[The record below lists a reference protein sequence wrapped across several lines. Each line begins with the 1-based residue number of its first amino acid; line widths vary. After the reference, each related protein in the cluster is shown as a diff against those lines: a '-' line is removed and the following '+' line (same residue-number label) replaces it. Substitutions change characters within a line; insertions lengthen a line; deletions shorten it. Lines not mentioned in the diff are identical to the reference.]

1 MTVNNMVRWNVVSR
15 RAGKIIWSLIRFL
28 LLFGLG
34 YTLLS
39 PFMIMVAG
47 AFRGEQDIWNP
58 SVVWITRHYTTEHLK
73 SVMETMD
80 YWNTFMRTMVIAVLS
95 ALAQSFSCAL
105 AGYGFARYNFKGK
118 GLLFGIVILTI
129 IVPPQVTMLPTYS
142 LYRSINLLDSPFA
155 FWITSIL
162 GMGIRSGLFIFIY
175 RQSFRS
181 LPSDLEEAA
190 SIDGCGRIGIYFKI
204 MLPNAFTTVIT
215 VFLFSFIWHCT
226 DNFTTSIIMPTK
238 RVLTTALKMLSTQSS
253 SLISGGETST
263 VSPLILQ
270 ARMYCGSLLVVTPI
284 IIVFVICQRYFRA
297 GIERTGLVG

>member
-1 MTVNNMVRWNVVSR
+1 MNNTVRWNVISR
-15 RAGKIIWSLIRFL
+15 HAGTIIWSLIRFL

-39 PFMIMVAG
+39 PFIVMVSG
-47 AFRGEQDIWNP
+47 AFRAEQDIWNP

-73 SVMETMD
+73 SVMEAMD
-80 YWNTFMRTMVIAVLS
+80 YWNTFLRTMTIALFS
-95 ALAQSFSCAL
+95 ALAQAFTCSL

-129 IVPPQVTMLPTYS
+129 IVPPQVVMMPTYS
-142 LYRSINLLDSPFA
+142 LYRSLNLLDSPFA
-155 FWITSIL
+155 FWLTSIF

-175 RQSFRS
+175 RQGFRS

-204 MLPNAFTTVIT
+204 MLPNAFTTMVT
-215 VFLFSFIWHCT
+215 VFLFSFVWHCT
-226 DNFTTSIIMPTK
+226 DNFTTSILMPTK
-238 RVLTTALKMLSTQSS
+238 LLLTTALSRLGSQSS
-253 SLISGGETST
+253 SLIDGGEASA

-270 ARMYCGSLLVVTPI
+270 ARMYCGSLLVVIPL
-284 IIVFVICQRYFRA
+284 IIVFITCQRYFRA
-297 GIERTGLVG
+297 GIERSGLVG